1 MCMPSGS
8 AGGRILFSPFLA
20 LFCVCVLFVCLFCL
34 CFLAFLCLSFFVFV
48 FVCLF
53 HVVGAEERRRCA
65 CQVGAGAVT
74 SGGAAKSL
82 TEPTFLP
89 IPNFWEG

>member
-8 AGGRILFSPFLA
+8 TGGWILFSPFIA
-20 LFCVCVLFVCLFCL
+20 LFVFVFFLFVCVFWL
-34 CFLAFLCLSFFVFV
+34 FLCLSFFVFV